1 MIDTRSYTP
10 GGRMVG
16 RLLIAGACL
25 LVAPSV
31 ASALRPAGEP
41 GHRHDRSMV
50 SGCGLFHCDAF
61 YSPANAVPASL
72 TALPK
77 PSFRFTEGHMWVGRS
92 ERLVLKTFT
101 VVGTLSGERVAL
113 ARESDRVSGGK
124 IHWHSTAGSV
134 TFTNVNEIINAF
146 GRERIRLRL
155 AGWLGRIMTVLMQR
169 GAPRGV
175 YEVEEEH
182 CFAPTS
188 ALEYTWEFGIAPGE
202 AYVPC

>member
-1 MIDTRSYTP
+1 MTDTRCYPSR
-10 GGRMVG
+10 GRMVG
-16 RLLIAGACL
+16 RLLIAGTCL
-25 LVAPSV
+25 LFAPSA
-31 ASALRPAGEP
+31 ASALWPAGES
-41 GHRHDRSMV
+41 GHRDGRSLV
-50 SGCGLFHCDAF
+50 SGCALHCAAF
-61 YSPANAVPASL
+61 YGPANALPASL

-77 PSFRFTEGHMWVGRS
+77 PSFRFTEGHLWVGRS

-101 VVGTLSGERVAL
+101 VVGTLPGEGVAL

-155 AGWLGRIMTVLMQR
+155 AGWLSRIMTVLMQR
-169 GAPRGV
+169 GTPRGV

-188 ALEYTWEFGIAPGE
+188 ALEYTWEFGVAPGE

>member
-1 MIDTRSYTP
+1 MTDTRCYPSR
-10 GGRMVG
+10 GRMMG
-16 RLLIAGACL
+16 RLLIAGTCL
-25 LVAPSV
+25 LFAPST
-31 ASALRPAGEP
+31 ACALQPTGKS
-41 GHRHDRSMV
+41 GHRDDRSLV
-50 SGCGLFHCDAF
+50 SGCALHCDAF

-77 PSFRFTEGHMWVGRS
+77 PSFRYTEGHVWVGRS
-92 ERLVLKTFT
+92 ERLMLKTLT
-101 VVGTLSGERVAL
+101 VVGTLPGEGVAL

-155 AGWLGRIMTVLMQR
+155 AGWLSRIMTVLMQR
-169 GAPRGV
+169 GAPGGV

-182 CFAPTS
+182 CFAPNS
-188 ALEYTWEFGIAPGE
+188 ALEYTWEFGVAPGE